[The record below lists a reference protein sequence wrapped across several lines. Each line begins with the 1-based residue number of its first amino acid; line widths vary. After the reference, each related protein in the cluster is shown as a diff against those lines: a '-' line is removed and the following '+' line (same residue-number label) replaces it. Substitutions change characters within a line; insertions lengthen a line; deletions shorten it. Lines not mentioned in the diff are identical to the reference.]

1 MMTDGHLD
9 AHTLL
14 ARKLKAFQHFLTA
27 TRELK
32 AALAT
37 TSTGAIQRLLQDRDE
52 LIRIIA
58 VLDDAIGKNDSLER
72 SFSRSHKSEIII
84 EIRQTLE
91 LIASENLACE
101 ELAAF
106 HCREM
111 KNGLNETRQIGTGFR
126 VYTRSTD
133 ALGRPPKF
141 ISFRS

>member
-58 VLDDAIGKNDSLER
+58 VLDNAIGREDFRGKSLPC
-72 SFSRSHKSEIII
+72 SRKSEIFL